1 MVDEEGNFGILAY
14 VLIGA
19 IIGLGM
25 SYASN
30 VVSNAQDGFEW
41 SDLNT
46 FEDNWKSTFAQLL
59 EEPYLELLVRL
70 VMLG

>member
-25 SYASN
+25 SNASN